1 MNARFDPL
9 GLYFEAIRKIEPIS
23 EKEVKSLW
31 IKSKTDKAAFNRLV
45 EQNYRLVIPIAKR
58 FMKKGIDLMDL
69 IEEGNLGLIK
79 AVEKFDPTRNIAF
92 STYAVYWIEQ
102 YIRKAVENSVKTIR
116 IPSHIWDALNR
127 WLKTKVILREKLK
140 REPTND
146 EIAKKLKLN
155 KDQVDDLMRASSVFN
170 GGVSLEA
177 AVVGEDSNLQVKD
190 TISDDE
196 DKSPESVTEIIRARA
211 DIGMALNDLPDREK
225 EVVRMRFGLGGLEP
239 MSLDSIGKVLNVS
252 RERVRQLELHA
263 FKKLKTILAKYNFI
277 GKEEGESLKFDSRS
291 GRDRRRNEIQPSKF
305 KDRRSNIER
314 RAKLI

>member
-31 IKSKTDKAAFNRLV
+31 IKSKTDKAAFYRLV

-58 FMKKGIDLMDL
+58 FMKKGIYFMDL

-79 AVEKFDPTRNIAF
+79 TVEKFDPTRNITF

-116 IPSHIWDALNR
+116 IPSHIWGALSR

-155 KDQVDDLMRASSVFN
+155 KYQVDDLMRASSVFN
-170 GGVSLEA
+170 GGVSLELA
-177 AVVGEDSNLQVKD
+177 VGEDSNLQVKD

-211 DIGMALNDLPDREK
+211 DIGMALNDLPDRE
-225 EVVRMRFGLGGLEP
+225 RL
-239 MSLDSIGKVLNVS
+239 
-252 RERVRQLELHA
+252 
-263 FKKLKTILAKYNFI
+263 
-277 GKEEGESLKFDSRS
+277 
-291 GRDRRRNEIQPSKF
+291 
-305 KDRRSNIER
+305 
-314 RAKLI
+314 